1 MDNNLTDCAIL
12 DHFGLV
18 RLSTENCWYIIR
30 TSLGM
35 KEPNA
40 TKALMKTDSAPRA
53 EIIDIDVS
61 GIMEILPFDPRP
73 KICK

>member
-1 MDNNLTDCAIL
+1 
-12 DHFGLV
+12 
-18 RLSTENCWYIIR
+18 
-30 TSLGM
+30 M

-40 TKALMKTDSAPRA
+40 AKALMKTDSAPRA
-53 EIIDIDVS
+53 EIIDIDVP

>member
-1 MDNNLTDCAIL
+1 MDNNLTDCTIL

-18 RLSTENCWYIIR
+18 RLSTENCWSIIR

-40 TKALMKTDSAPRA
+40 AKALMKTDSAPRA
-53 EIIDIDVS
+53 EIIDIDVP